1 MISETKRRK
10 HRTQKGTEKSE
21 KTCKKLTKKQIE
33 KRNETNQEDG
43 HSTKR
48 RKHYHHEVELCIF
61 VHYPTTDDVRYRG
74 RGAILLCCHRCVEK
88 RQPFL
93 QRECCVQ
100 NFLRS
105 FVCFFFSQPSVSHRV
120 VCASPGLESSEG

>member
-21 KTCKKLTKKQIE
+21 KNVQKIGEKQME

-61 VHYPTTDDVRYRG
+61 DLHP
-74 RGAILLCCHRCVEK
+74 IK
-88 RQPFL
+88 
-93 QRECCVQ
+93 
-100 NFLRS
+100 
-105 FVCFFFSQPSVSHRV
+105 
-120 VCASPGLESSEG
+120 